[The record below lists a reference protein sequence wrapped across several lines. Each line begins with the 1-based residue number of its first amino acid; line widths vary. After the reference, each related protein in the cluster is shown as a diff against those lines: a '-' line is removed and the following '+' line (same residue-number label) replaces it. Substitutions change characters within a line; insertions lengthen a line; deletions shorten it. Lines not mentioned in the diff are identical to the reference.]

1 MVPLLEL
8 RNVSKSYGALVVTDA
23 LDLAVASGEALGV
36 IGPNGAGKTTMFNLI
51 TGTST
56 PNSGTVIYKDQDI
69 TGFPATKRCHLGIT
83 RSFQIPQPF
92 SGMTVFENML
102 VGASF
107 GARLGKS
114 EAEDSCAAALDLTG
128 LWQKANVRA
137 GALTLLERKRL
148 ELARSLAAKPDLL
161 LLDEIAGGLTEGEC
175 RQLVQSIQ
183 QIRSS
188 GVTIIW
194 IEHVVHALLAVV
206 DRLMVIDFGRKIAD
220 GDPQQTMES
229 DMVREIYIGIDA
241 DA

>member
-1 MVPLLEL
+1 MAPLLEL
-8 RNVSKSYGALVVTDA
+8 RTVCKSYGALVVTDA
-23 LDLAVASGEALGV
+23 LDLAVERGEALGV

-56 PNSGTVIYKDQDI
+56 PDSGQVIYKDGDI
-69 TGFPATKRCHLGIT
+69 TGLPAARRCHLGIT

-107 GARLGKS
+107 GARLAKTD
-114 EAEDSCAAALDLTG
+114 AEDACVAALDLTG
-128 LWQKANVRA
+128 LWPKANTRA
-137 GALTLLERKRL
+137 GTLTLLERKRL

-175 RQLVQSIQ
+175 RELVDSIRE
-183 QIRSS
+183 IRSS

-220 GDPQQTMES
+220 GDPHPTMES
-229 DMVREIYIGIDA
+229 DVVREIYIGIDA